1 MSIGTIWGTTEDE
14 CTRAFPN
21 DALLPETSAV
31 YYRGVTVHAPAGV
44 IYRWLC
50 QLRVAPYSYDW
61 IDNFGRRSPQHLM
74 AGLDDLAVGQKIMGA
89 FRLVDFTRDH
99 HLTGCVSM
107 RRFGDITA
115 TYLIVASPEGS
126 CRLLVK
132 LVVAYPRGSLGRLLR
147 LVLPP
152 GDLVMMRRQLL
163 NFKRLAEQTPCE
175 ADHGESED
183 VHRALPNR

>member
-14 CTRAFPN
+14 CTRAFPS

-61 IDNFGRRSPQHLM
+61 IDNFGRRSPQQLI
-74 AGLDDLAVGQKIMGA
+74 AGLDDLAIGQSIMSA
-89 FRLVDFTRDH
+89 FKLVDFSRDH
-99 HLTGCVSM
+99 HMTGRVSLP
-107 RRFGDITA
+107 RFGDITA
-115 TYLIVASPEGS
+115 TYLIVPSADGS

-132 LVVAYPRGSLGRLLR
+132 LVVTYPRGLLGRILR
-147 LVLPP
+147 LVLSSTATCRSSP
-152 GDLVMMRRQLL
+152 GPTTL
-163 NFKRLAEQTPCE
+163 
-175 ADHGESED
+175 
-183 VHRALPNR
+183 